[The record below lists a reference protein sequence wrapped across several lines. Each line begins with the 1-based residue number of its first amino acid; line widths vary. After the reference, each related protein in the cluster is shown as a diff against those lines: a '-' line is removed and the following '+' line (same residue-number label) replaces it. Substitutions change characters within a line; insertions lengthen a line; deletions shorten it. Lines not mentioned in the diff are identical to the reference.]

1 MSFDADTVHRRR
13 WMILSALC
21 LSLVLVIVGNTVLNV
36 ALPTLVRE
44 LGATNSD
51 LQWMVDSY
59 ALVFAGLLLT
69 AGAMGDR
76 FGRKPALLTGLVIVG
91 IGSVVASMA
100 SSPTQIIAGRIVSGV
115 GAAFVMPATLSILT
129 AVFPPHERPKAIA
142 IWAGLSGAGA
152 AFGPVASGYLLEHF
166 WWGSVFLVNT
176 PIIVVAFVAG
186 VLIVPN
192 SKDPHETPLDPLG
205 ALLSIVGLSAL
216 VYGFIEAPNHGW
228 AGGRTLLAFGIA
240 VLALG
245 AFGVWEHR
253 SAHPMLDFDFFKKP
267 AFSAGA
273 GAITLT
279 FFAMFGTFFLFTQ
292 FLQLIMGY
300 DPLMAGVRMLPMAFT
315 MILVAPNSAR
325 IAHRIGTRRTMALGL
340 TIISAALFLFLTM
353 HVGSSYLGV
362 LLPLM
367 IMAAGMA
374 LTMSPATAAIMT
386 SLPLAKAGVGSA
398 MNDTTREVG
407 GALGVA
413 ILGSAVSATYS
424 SDLVAHLPAG
434 LSTEAI
440 SAAKSS
446 LGGALRVA
454 QDTGS
459 SEIADVAR
467 HAFIKGMHVANVSGG
482 IVVLVAAALVMKFMP
497 ERPHGHQDLAEEP
510 MPDELVVDPVAGE

>member
-1 MSFDADTVHRRR
+1 
-13 WMILSALC
+13 
-21 LSLVLVIVGNTVLNV
+21 
-36 ALPTLVRE
+36 
-44 LGATNSD
+44 
-51 LQWMVDSY
+51 
-59 ALVFAGLLLT
+59 
-69 AGAMGDR
+69 
-76 FGRKPALLTGLVIVG
+76 
-91 IGSVVASMA
+91 
-100 SSPTQIIAGRIVSGV
+100 
-115 GAAFVMPATLSILT
+115 
-129 AVFPPHERPKAIA
+129 
-142 IWAGLSGAGA
+142 
-152 AFGPVASGYLLEHF
+152 
-166 WWGSVFLVNT
+166 
-176 PIIVVAFVAG
+176 
-186 VLIVPN
+186 
-192 SKDPHETPLDPLG
+192 
-205 ALLSIVGLSAL
+205 
-216 VYGFIEAPNHGW
+216 
-228 AGGRTLLAFGIA
+228 
-240 VLALG
+240 
-245 AFGVWEHR
+245 
-253 SAHPMLDFDFFKKP
+253 
-267 AFSAGA
+267 
-273 GAITLT
+273 
-279 FFAMFGTFFLFTQ
+279 
-292 FLQLIMGY
+292 MGY

-315 MILVAPNSAR
+315 MIIVAPNSAR

-454 QDTGS
+454 QDAGS

>member
-1 MSFDADTVHRRR
+1 MNFDADTVHRRR
-13 WMILSALC
+13 WYILSALC

-44 LGATNSD
+44 LGASNSD

-69 AGAMGDR
+69 AGAIGDR
-76 FGRKPALLTGLVIVG
+76 FGRKPALLVGLVIVG

-100 SSPTQIIAGRIVSGV
+100 NSPSQIIAGRIVSGI
-115 GAAFVMPATLSILT
+115 GAALVMPATLSILT
-129 AVFPPHERPKAIA
+129 AVFPPNERPKAIA

-176 PIIVVAFVAG
+176 PIILVAFVAG
-186 VLIVPN
+186 VMIVPN

-205 ALLSIVGLSAL
+205 AVLTIIGLSSL

-228 AGGRTLLAFGIA
+228 TSGRTLLAFGGA
-240 VLALG
+240 VAALG
-245 AFGVWEHR
+245 LFAFWEHR
-253 SAHPMLDFDFFKKP
+253 TTHPMLDFDFFKKP

-300 DPLMAGVRMLPMAFT
+300 DPLKAGVRMLPMAFT

-325 IAHRIGTRRTMALGL
+325 IAHRIGTRRTMAMGL
-340 TIISAALFLFLTM
+340 MIISGGLFLFLTM

-367 IMAAGMA
+367 VMAAGIA

-424 SDLVAHLPAG
+424 GYLVDHLPSDLPAEAVAM
-434 LSTEAI
+434 
-440 SAAKSS
+440 AKSS
-446 LGGALRVA
+446 LGGALKVA
-454 QDTGS
+454 QESGVA
-459 SEIADVAR
+459 EVADVAR
-467 HAFIKGMHVANVSGG
+467 EGFMKGMHVANVSGG
-482 IVVLVAAALVMKFMP
+482 IVVLVAAALVLKFMP

-510 MPDELVVDPVAGE
+510 LPDELVGDPVAGE